1 MKEGYLLCSPSLFQT
16 RKFRRFGFSLSVVV
30 ERYIFQSNPIQQL
43 WLNDT
48 FENLYSPEM
57 VETAEN
63 KNLTNFN

>member
-1 MKEGYLLCSPSLFQT
+1 LY
-16 RKFRRFGFSLSVVV
+16 
-30 ERYIFQSNPIQQL
+30 
-43 WLNDT
+43 